1 MKVYIVMCED
11 SSYSITTSIEKGF
24 YDEVKAEE
32 YAQKLN
38 ETYHSFHHYVIECEV
53 E

>member
-1 MKVYIVMCED
+1 MKIYIVICED
-11 SSYSITTSIEKGF
+11 SCYSITTSIEKGF
-24 YDEVKAEE
+24 TNEAKAEA

-38 ETYHSFHHYVIECEV
+38 ETYHSFHHYVVECEV